1 MHNRVSAFVHVTTQ
15 GWKSLE
21 QGVGTITVHSQSPAF
36 SPFATERQRQCAASN
51 HLERVRALVNRQ
63 QPLQQDSQ
71 VHAGVAR
78 RGHALTLRPGLGCR
92 SAERATRACSLIPYS
107 LAATL
112 GPPNGSSATV
122 SSHARRPTPL
132 SCPSNFFRLVAV
144 YGRLKW
150 RSGRGARAR
159 AGTAPA
165 ALP

>member
-78 RGHALTLRPGLGCR
+78 RGHALTLRPGSTHEQQSTCAAAWCSGSHSP
-92 SAERATRACSLIPYS
+92 SAAHCVTTCKGL
-107 LAATL
+107 LA
-112 GPPNGSSATV
+112 
-122 SSHARRPTPL
+122 
-132 SCPSNFFRLVAV
+132 
-144 YGRLKW
+144 
-150 RSGRGARAR
+150 
-159 AGTAPA
+159 
-165 ALP
+165 